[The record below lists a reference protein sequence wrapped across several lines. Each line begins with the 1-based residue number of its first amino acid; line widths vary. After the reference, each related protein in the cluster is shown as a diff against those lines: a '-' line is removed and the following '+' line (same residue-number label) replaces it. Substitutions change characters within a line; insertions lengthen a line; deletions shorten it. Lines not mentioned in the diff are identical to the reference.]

1 MLRSKRALCVLF
13 VLTSACARVLG
24 LDDYQGED
32 ASVDVGVDTGRVDSG
47 LQDAA
52 EDAPVDVGV
61 VDASLDAGTAA
72 AVRRVALGA
81 QHTCALTDTSVF
93 CWGANALSQLG
104 MVGPAV
110 PVPTRV
116 ALERP
121 DLGVDAQLVV
131 GDHQTCVVNSV
142 GELLCWGDGT
152 EGELGPAVSAPTPT
166 PTSVEG
172 VSSVEQIVIGE
183 NSMCANAQLMD
194 DACMSA
200 VVCWG
205 SNENGRLGRGTMG
218 AEILVPRCVAPQ
230 AVLTSLSGHDA
241 HYCGIED
248 DVVWCWGSN
257 DLRQVADTPN
267 VNLVRPVESTATS
280 IRQIAVGR
288 GFTCAL
294 NTSGEVRCWGG
305 GAQGQLGDGNNEMR
319 GAYPTNPVP
328 FADGVV
334 IDEIALGDAHACAR
348 STTGRVFCWG
358 QHLDGRLGIGDTT
371 SNQLVPAELS
381 VSNARSLVVGSTHSC
396 VITTDDEL
404 WCWGENPDGR
414 VGNGTLIDARTPQH
428 VVVPDL

>member
-32 ASVDVGVDTGRVDSG
+32 ASVDVGVDTGPVDSG

-52 EDAPVDVGV
+52 DDAPIDVGV
-61 VDASLDAGTAA
+61 VDASPDAGAAA

-81 QHTCALTDTSVF
+81 QHTCALTDASVF

-104 MVGPAV
+104 IAGPGVTA
-110 PVPTRV
+110 PTRV
-116 ALERP
+116 AFERA
-121 DLGVDAQLVV
+121 DLGAEVQLVA
-131 GDHQTCVVNSV
+131 GDHQTCVINSV

-152 EGELGPAVSAPTPT
+152 EGELGPAQTSATPT
-166 PTSVEG
+166 PTSIES
-172 VSSVEQIVIGE
+172 VSSVEHLTIGQ
-183 NSMCANAQLMD
+183 NSMCANAELMD
-194 DACMSA
+194 DMCMSG

-205 SNENGRLGRGTMG
+205 NNANGRLGRGTAG
-218 AEILVPRCVAPQ
+218 DESLSPGCVAPQ
-230 AVLTSLSGHDA
+230 AVLASLSGHNA

-257 DLRQVADTPN
+257 DLRQVVNNPN
-267 VNLVRPVESTATS
+267 LNLVRAAETMATG
-280 IRQIAVGR
+280 IRQVAVGR

-319 GAYPTNPVP
+319 GAYPTNPIP
-328 FADGVV
+328 FPDGVI
-334 IDEIALGDAHACAR
+334 IDEVALGDAHACAR

-414 VGNGTLIDARTPQH
+414 VGNGTLIDTRTPQH
-428 VVVPDL
+428 VVVPDS